1 MRISS
6 ADPVDFDLLA
16 AELKEEAIMA
26 LVPDAVAFQQR
37 QESLP
42 VRKCE
47 AGETLLAAGTATGR
61 LLILKSGA
69 VEVVKDGV
77 QLAEVSAPGAVFG
90 ELALLMDQPHTADV
104 RATEQSEFH
113 VADAQM
119 LRTGDSTVS
128 LYVAAILARRLDA
141 ANRALIEIKHQL
153 QSGEPRRMIGEMVQ
167 KVEQLLT
174 SGGDAGMVYAGYPY
188 DPFAG
193 EPLR

>member
-1 MRISS
+1 
-6 ADPVDFDLLA
+6 
-16 AELKEEAIMA
+16 
-26 LVPDAVAFQQR
+26 
-37 QESLP
+37 
-42 VRKCE
+42 
-47 AGETLLAAGTATGR
+47 
-61 LLILKSGA
+61 
-69 VEVVKDGV
+69 
-77 QLAEVSAPGAVFG
+77 
-90 ELALLMDQPHTADV
+90 MDQPHTADV

-119 LRTGDSTVS
+119 LHTGDSTVS

-188 DPFAG
+188 DPIAG

>member
-1 MRISS
+1 
-6 ADPVDFDLLA
+6 
-16 AELKEEAIMA
+16 MA
-26 LVPDAVAFQQR
+26 LVLDAVAFQQR
-37 QESLP
+37 LEGLP
-42 VRKCE
+42 VRTCQ
-47 AGETLLAAGTATGR
+47 AGEKLLSAGMATGR

-119 LRTGDSTVS
+119 LRAGDATVS
-128 LYVAAILARRLDA
+128 LHVAAILARRLDA
-141 ANRALIEIKHQL
+141 ANRALVEIKRQL
-153 QSGEPRRMIGEMVQ
+153 QAGEPRRVIGQMVQ

-174 SGGDAGMVYAGYPY
+174 SGGDAALVYAGYPY

>member
-1 MRISS
+1 
-6 ADPVDFDLLA
+6 
-16 AELKEEAIMA
+16 
-26 LVPDAVAFQQR
+26 
-37 QESLP
+37 
-42 VRKCE
+42 
-47 AGETLLAAGTATGR
+47 
-61 LLILKSGA
+61 
-69 VEVVKDGV
+69 V

-113 VADAQM
+113 VAAAQM
-119 LRTGDSTVS
+119 LRGDSAVS

-153 QSGEPRRMIGEMVQ
+153 LAGEPRRMIGEMVQ

-188 DPFAG
+188 DSFAG

>member
-1 MRISS
+1 M
-6 ADPVDFDLLA
+6 
-16 AELKEEAIMA
+16 EEAIMA

-37 QESLP
+37 LESLP

-47 AGETLLAAGTATGR
+47 AGETLLSAGTATGR

-174 SGGDAGMVYAGYPY
+174 SGADAGLVYADYPY

>member
-1 MRISS
+1 
-6 ADPVDFDLLA
+6 
-16 AELKEEAIMA
+16 MA
-26 LVPDAVAFQQR
+26 LVPDALAFQQR
-37 QESLP
+37 LEGFP
-42 VRKCE
+42 VRTCQ
-47 AGETLLAAGTATGR
+47 AGETLLSAGTATGR

-104 RATEQSEFH
+104 RATEPSEFH

-119 LRTGDSTVS
+119 LRTGDSAVS

-141 ANRALIEIKHQL
+141 ANRALIEIKHHL
-153 QSGEPRRMIGEMVQ
+153 QAGESRRMIGQMVQ

-174 SGGDAGMVYAGYPY
+174 SGGDAGLVYAGYPY

-193 EPLR
+193 EPRR

>member
-1 MRISS
+1 
-6 ADPVDFDLLA
+6 
-16 AELKEEAIMA
+16 MA

-37 QESLP
+37 LESLP
-42 VRKCE
+42 VRKCQ
-47 AGETLLAAGTATGR
+47 AGKTLLSAGTATGR

-77 QLAEVSAPGAVFG
+77 QLAAVSAPGAVFG
-90 ELALLMDQPHTADV
+90 ELALLMDQTHTADV

-174 SGGDAGMVYAGYPY
+174 AGGDAGLVYAGYPY